1 MVNLIIQS
9 LKRYDYLNPKTL
21 FDFKK
26 LTFNYHK
33 NLYGINKN
41 NFFLDSHNIKFN
53 GKIISVNKM
62 GIIKIK
68 TADNSLKNYNFQE
81 IQMIY

>member
-1 MVNLIIQS
+1 MVLIKI
-9 LKRYDYLNPKTL
+9 
-21 FDFKK
+21 
-26 LTFNYHK
+26 
-33 NLYGINKN
+33 I
-41 NFFLDSHNIKFN
+41 FFLDSHNIKFN

-68 TADNSLKNYNFQE
+68 KADNSLKNYNFQE